1 MAVMV
6 EPKNRFLMH
15 EHSSSY
21 CGDALR
27 KNFNSSLFSLKA

>member
-6 EPKNRFLMH
+6 EPKNRFLVH
-15 EHSSSY
+15 EHGSSY

-27 KNFNSSLFSLKA
+27 NNFNSSFFSLKA